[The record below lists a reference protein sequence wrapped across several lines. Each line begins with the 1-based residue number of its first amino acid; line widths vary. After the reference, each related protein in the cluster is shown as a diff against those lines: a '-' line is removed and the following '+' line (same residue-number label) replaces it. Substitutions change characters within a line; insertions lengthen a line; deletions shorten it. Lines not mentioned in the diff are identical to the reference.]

1 MAGPVGLLGGGSG
14 YELVTGQYVVVVRVS
29 VVLLPIGQ
37 LVTVGGQAVTVYS
50 VVV

>member
-1 MAGPVGLLGGGSG
+1 M
-14 YELVTGQYVVVVRVS
+14 VRVS

-37 LVTVGGQAVTVYS
+37 LVTVSGQAVMVYS